1 MDAEAAC
8 ATIAEQA
15 GSPLAFYNLGTVF
28 FKAGDHRRAS
38 TYYSRAL
45 QLDPDMIEANHNMA
59 AILELDGRHDEAHR
73 HRDRALRQRCL
84 FVDRAPTEQYR
95 VLLPA
100 ASAFGNVPIED
111 LLPRQ
116 TVTRIKI
123 FVEYATDSDCATL
136 PAHDAVFNAIG
147 DADIAEPLLGRLENL
162 LSRSSA
168 PLLNRPQAVAL
179 TQRHRLAETLA
190 GIDNIVVPRTILLR
204 PGDSPRRFAT
214 GPSLLRPIGSHGG
227 DGVVRALAAID
238 LPGVVAAPHF
248 LTDFHDYQSPDGTW
262 RKYRM
267 IFVDGKPYPYHLA
280 ISDHW
285 LVHYFSADMLADP
298 AKRSLEELF
307 LADPQQYIGDAA
319 MRAIAAIGERLDLDF
334 AGIDFSLL
342 PDGRVL
348 VFEANATMLVHLHD
362 SMEDFPYKHRYVP
375 RIFEA
380 FGKMLHKRITAARPP
395 PR

>member
-1 MDAEAAC
+1 MDTEAAC
-8 ATIAEQA
+8 AAIAEQA

-59 AILELDGRHDEAHR
+59 AILELDGRHEEAHR
-73 HRDRALRQRCL
+73 HRDRALRQRCV
-84 FVDRAPTEQYR
+84 FIDQAPAEQYR

-116 TVTRIKI
+116 TVTRIKV
-123 FVEYATDSDCATL
+123 FVEYARQSDCNNL
-136 PAHDAVFNAIG
+136 PPHDAVFNAIG
-147 DADIAEPLLGRLENL
+147 DADIAEPLLDRLEKIL
-162 LSRSSA
+162 RCTSA

-190 GIDNIVVPRTILLR
+190 GIRNIVVPRTILLH
-204 PGDSPRRFAT
+204 PGDAPGRFAA

-227 DGVVRALAAID
+227 DGVVRARVAAD
-238 LPGVVAAPHF
+238 LPCVVDTPHF
-248 LTDFHDYQSPDGTW
+248 LTDFHDYQSADGTW

-267 IFVDGKPYPYHLA
+267 IFVDRKPYPYHLA
-280 ISDHW
+280 ISNHW

-298 AKRSLEELF
+298 AKRTEEEFF
-307 LADPQQYIGDAA
+307 LADPQSYIGERA
-319 MRAIAAIGERLDLDF
+319 MRAITAIGERLDLDF

-362 SMEDFPYKHRYVP
+362 PVADFPYKHRYVP
-375 RIFEA
+375 KIFAA
-380 FGKMLHKRITAARPP
+380 FGRMLDDRITAARPP